1 MYIAEGYMY
10 CKNCGKEIEDNSF
23 FCPYCG
29 SSVNKKIVFE
39 RKATKVDKVNS
50 ESVFGA
56 IGFAVSIFAVWY
68 SRYISA
74 NLIAAFFIAFIG
86 VVLSCAGMREIKKGE
101 NELAFAG
108 YIIGA
113 FALLLCGYRWF
124 GLEDYF
130 KEHIYLYIFIFA

>member
-10 CKNCGKEIEDNSF
+10 CKDCGKEIKDNSF

-39 RKATKVDKVNS
+39 RKAKKLDKVNC

-56 IGFAVSIFAVWY
+56 IGFAVSIFAFLY
-68 SRYISA
+68 SHYISA

-86 VVLSCAGMREIKKGE
+86 FVLSCAGMKEIKKGE

-113 FALLLCGYRWF
+113 FALLLCGYRCF
-124 GLEDYF
+124 GLETYF
-130 KEHIYLYIFIFA
+130 RGYVYVFIFG

>member
-1 MYIAEGYMY
+1 MY
-10 CKNCGKEIEDNSF
+10 CKDCGKKIKDNSF

-39 RKATKVDKVNS
+39 RKATKVDKVNC
-50 ESVFGA
+50 ESGLGA

-86 VVLSCAGMREIKKGE
+86 FVLSCAGMREIKKGK
-101 NELAFAG
+101 NGIAFAG
-108 YIIGA
+108 FIIGA
-113 FALLLCGYRWF
+113 IALFECGDRWLGF
-124 GLEDYF
+124 SIMILKCNG
-130 KEHIYLYIFIFA
+130 YI

>member
-1 MYIAEGYMY
+1 MYIVEGYRY
-10 CKNCGKEIEDNSF
+10 CRNCGKEIKDNSS

-39 RKATKVDKVNS
+39 RKATQVDKVNC

-56 IGFAVSIFAVWY
+56 IGFAVSIFAFLY
-68 SRYISA
+68 SHYISA
-74 NLIAAFFIAFIG
+74 NLIATFFIAFIG
-86 VVLSCAGMREIKKGE
+86 FVLSCAGMKEIKKGE

-124 GLEDYF
+124 GLETYF
-130 KEHIYLYIFIFA
+130 RGYIYIFIFG

>member
-10 CKNCGKEIEDNSF
+10 CRNCGKEIKDNSS

-39 RKATKVDKVNS
+39 RKATQVDKVNC
-50 ESVFGA
+50 ESFFGA

-68 SRYISA
+68 SRYKSA
-74 NLIAAFFIAFIG
+74 NLIVAFFIAFIG
-86 VVLSCAGMREIKKGE
+86 VVLSCAGMKEIKKGE
-101 NELAFAG
+101 NELAFEG

-113 FALLLCGYRWF
+113 FALFNCGDRWLGF
-124 GLEDYF
+124 SVMIL
-130 KEHIYLYIFIFA
+130 KWIHLI

>member
-1 MYIAEGYMY
+1 MY
-10 CKNCGKEIEDNSF
+10 CKNCGKEIGDDSS
-23 FCPYCG
+23 FCPYCC

-39 RKATKVDKVNS
+39 RETTKVDKVNC
-50 ESVFGA
+50 ENVFGA
-56 IGFAVSIFAVWY
+56 IGFTVSIFAVWY
-68 SRYISA
+68 SRYKSA

-86 VVLSCAGMREIKKGE
+86 VVLSCAGMKEIKKGE

-108 YIIGA
+108 YLIGA

-130 KEHIYLYIFIFA
+130 KEVYHIYIFIFA